1 MKIYKKPK
9 IYIVAGEPSGD
20 ILGDQ
25 LIKSLQTKFDSP
37 IFNGVGGEKM
47 QSNNFR
53 SLFDMSHISIFGIF
67 PVIKKLFFLLRKIND
82 VVNDI
87 VQIKPDI
94 IILIDSPDFNHRV
107 AKKVKRYLPDIP
119 IICYVAPTVWAWR
132 QGRAKKMSKYF
143 NYLLSVIPFEVNF
156 FEKYGLKTTY
166 VGHPFI
172 EKVKK
177 IDDKNF
183 SNQFDLLDGDKTII
197 FLPGSRRSEIDRH
210 SPIMSQ
216 AIEHLRSQDLKINI
230 LIATGHKQLNQIRE
244 YFPDIK
250 VITDDNEKYSL
261 FKIADFACAASGTVT
276 LELGLTETPTIVIYK
291 MDKFTWFFI
300 SRMVKVKFVS
310 LVNLIL
316 GRESSKELLQDNYTK
331 ENLIDEINKLLLDSE
346 IQKKQIED
354 LREFKLIMK
363 KNINNPSENASNI
376 IKNILEN

>member
-107 AKKVKRYLPDIP
+107 AKKIKRYLPDIP

-132 QGRAKKMSKYF
+132 HGRAKKMSKYF

-183 SNQFDLLDGDKTII
+183 SNQFDLLNGDKTII
-197 FLPGSRRSEIDRH
+197 FLPGSRRSEIERH

-216 AIEHLRSQDLKINI
+216 AIEYLRSQDLKINI

-346 IQKKQIED
+346 IQEKQIKD
-354 LREFKLIMK
+354 LKEFKLIMK

>member
-107 AKKVKRYLPDIP
+107 AKKVKRHLPDIP

-183 SNQFDLLDGDKTII
+183 SNQLDLLNGDKTII
-197 FLPGSRRSEIDRH
+197 FLPGSRRSEIERH

-216 AIEHLRSQDLKINI
+216 AIEYLRSQDLKINI

>member
-132 QGRAKKMSKYF
+132 HGRAKKMSKYF

-183 SNQFDLLDGDKTII
+183 SNQFDLLNGDKTII
-197 FLPGSRRSEIDRH
+197 FLPGSRRSEIERH

-216 AIEHLRSQDLKINI
+216 AIEYLRSQDLKINI

>member
-107 AKKVKRYLPDIP
+107 AKKIKRYLPDIP

-132 QGRAKKMSKYF
+132 HGRAKKMSKYF

-183 SNQFDLLDGDKTII
+183 SNQLDLLNGDKTII
-197 FLPGSRRSEIDRH
+197 FLPGSRRSEIERH

-216 AIEHLRSQDLKINI
+216 AIEYLRSQDLKINI

-346 IQKKQIED
+346 IQQKQIED

>member
-1 MKIYKKPK
+1 MKIYKKLK

-107 AKKVKRYLPDIP
+107 AKKIKRYLPDIP

-132 QGRAKKMSKYF
+132 HGRAKKMSKYF

-183 SNQFDLLDGDKTII
+183 SNQLDLLNGDKTII
-197 FLPGSRRSEIDRH
+197 FLPGSRRSEIERH

-216 AIEHLRSQDLKINI
+216 AIEYLRSQDLKINI

>member
-87 VQIKPDI
+87 AQIKPDI

-132 QGRAKKMSKYF
+132 HGRAKKMSKYF

-183 SNQFDLLDGDKTII
+183 SNQLDLLNGDKTII
-197 FLPGSRRSEIDRH
+197 FLPGSRRSEIERH

-216 AIEHLRSQDLKINI
+216 AIEYLRSQDLKINI

-363 KNINNPSENASNI
+363 RNINNPSENASNI

>member
-107 AKKVKRYLPDIP
+107 AKKIKRYLPDIP

-132 QGRAKKMSKYF
+132 HGRAKKMSKYF

-183 SNQFDLLDGDKTII
+183 SNQLDLLNGDKTII
-197 FLPGSRRSEIDRH
+197 FLPGSRRSEIERH

-216 AIEHLRSQDLKINI
+216 AIEYLRSQDLKINI
-230 LIATGHKQLNQIRE
+230 LIATGHKQLNQIRD

>member
-183 SNQFDLLDGDKTII
+183 SNQLDLLNGDKTII
-197 FLPGSRRSEIDRH
+197 FLPGSRRSEIERH

-216 AIEHLRSQDLKINI
+216 AIEYLRSQDLKINI

-316 GRESSKELLQDNYTK
+316 GRESSIELLQDNYTK

>member
-53 SLFDMSHISIFGIF
+53 SLFDMNHISIFGIF

-107 AKKVKRYLPDIP
+107 AKKIKRYLPDIP

-132 QGRAKKMSKYF
+132 HGRAKKMSKYF

-172 EKVKK
+172 EQVKK

-183 SNQFDLLDGDKTII
+183 SNQLDLLNGDKTII
-197 FLPGSRRSEIDRH
+197 FLPGSRRSEIERH

-216 AIEHLRSQDLKINI
+216 AIEYLRSQDLKINI

>member
-107 AKKVKRYLPDIP
+107 AKKIKRYLPDIP

-132 QGRAKKMSKYF
+132 HGRAKKMSKYF

-183 SNQFDLLDGDKTII
+183 SNQLDLLNGDKTII
-197 FLPGSRRSEIDRH
+197 FLPGSRRSEIERH

-216 AIEHLRSQDLKINI
+216 AIEYLRSQDLKINI

-331 ENLIDEINKLLLDSE
+331 ENLIDAINKLLLDSE

>member
-132 QGRAKKMSKYF
+132 HGRAKKMSKYF

-183 SNQFDLLDGDKTII
+183 SNQLDLLNGDKTII
-197 FLPGSRRSEIDRH
+197 FLPGSRRSEIERH

-216 AIEHLRSQDLKINI
+216 AIEYLRSQDLKINI

-316 GRESSKELLQDNYTK
+316 GRESSKELLQDNYTR

>member
-107 AKKVKRYLPDIP
+107 AKKIKRYLPDIP

-183 SNQFDLLDGDKTII
+183 SNQLDLVNGDKTII
-197 FLPGSRRSEIDRH
+197 FLPGSRRSEIERH

-216 AIEHLRSQDLKINI
+216 AIEYLRSQDLKINI